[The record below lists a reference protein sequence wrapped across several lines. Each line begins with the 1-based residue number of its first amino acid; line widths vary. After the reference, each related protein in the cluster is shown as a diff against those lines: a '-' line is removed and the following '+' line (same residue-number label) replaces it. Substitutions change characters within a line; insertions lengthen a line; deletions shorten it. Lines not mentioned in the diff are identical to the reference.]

1 MADVL
6 IAIVVVIA
14 LLGVLV
20 LIFASTTKRVN
31 VLIKNLFVDK
41 LQEYDYLIDDKEKKI
56 DELNTTID
64 KKKKSYIKLEQELDE
79 LKKNKGT
86 KEEIV
91 VETEVALPSSA
102 DFEDG
107 NILTGYK
114 KIKEN
119 FDFDAENIIKEFVMK
134 EVKDNEN
141 YTTYLTIRGYF
152 NYDNVYKIMTYQVA
166 EQRIILK
173 ELLSSEEYV
182 LVSDI
187 INAKRF
193 NIVRF
198 ISKLDDILLKTNP
211 EIKVYIGTKDSDFSY
226 INKNIKTIYDE
237 KITEGFKIIYK
248 GIVYDYSI

>member
-1 MADVL
+1 MFDVL

-91 VETEVALPSSA
+91 VETEVALPSNA

-119 FDFDAENIIKEFVMK
+119 FDFDAENIIKDFVTK

-141 YTTYLTIRGYF
+141 YTTYLTIRSYF
-152 NYDNVYKIMTYQVA
+152 NYDNVYKIMTYQA
-166 EQRIILK
+166 NEQRIILK
-173 ELLSSEEYV
+173 ELLSSEEYA

-187 INAKRF
+187 ISAKRF

-211 EIKVYIGTKDSDFSY
+211 EIKIYIGTKDCDFSY